1 MPVNTVKKISTNAT
15 ECVISSAP
23 PPGVTPVGSARW
35 RGWRSPRRLND
46 AVLAMLVERFD
57 GRMLTWQVA
66 TEGLAL
72 AAFEIKQTALWRR
85 PGWPQEGHVQA

>member
-1 MPVNTVKKISTNAT
+1 MSRKKS
-15 ECVISSAP
+15 E
-23 PPGVTPVGSARW
+23 PVGMDEVK
-35 RGWRSPRRLND
+35 D

-72 AAFEIKQTALWRR
+72 AAFEIKQTALWPR
-85 PGWPQEGHVQA
+85 PG